1 MGAGRDGQEL
11 RGMIRVWM
19 NHWFSTAVS
28 IIELLK
34 AGRGDV
40 YVIGSNEH
48 EYSVIRNVCDEWYRE
63 PVLPENEYVEFCLR
77 FCEEHRIGVFMPRRG
92 MVKISEQK
100 ERFEAAGVRVMMDD
114 YAIVSVLNQKES
126 AYRYFQ
132 EYGIAPV
139 PDYRIVRTVKEFR
152 EAYGELAGKY
162 PQVCF
167 KFVRDEGGKSF
178 RLIDNQRKGYAAL
191 FKKQNTRMTLDDALD
206 ALSEREVFA
215 PLMVMPFLP
224 DEEISVDCL
233 DTAKGLIALPRVKGY
248 EKYETLRYDPEIL
261 AICEKFQDTAGLRCP
276 YNIQFKYLNGV
287 PFFLEVNTRMSGGV
301 QMACHASGVNIPQIA
316 LDRLLGRETDWENA
330 REPRL
335 VAQVLRPVTLGPY
348 PDGADPE

>member
-1 MGAGRDGQEL
+1 
-11 RGMIRVWM
+11 MIRIWM
-19 NHWFSTAVS
+19 NHWFSTAVN
-28 IIELLK
+28 IIGLLK
-34 AGRGDV
+34 AGRDDLHI
-40 YVIGSNEH
+40 IGTNEH

-63 PVLPENEYVEFCLR
+63 PVLPESEYVEYCLR
-77 FCEEHRIGVFMPRRG
+77 FCAEHRVDVFMPRRG
-92 MVKISEQK
+92 MVKISEHRR
-100 ERFEAAGVRVMMDD
+100 RFEDAGVRVMMDD
-114 YAIVSVLNQKES
+114 YGIVSLLNQKEA

-132 EYGIAPV
+132 ENGIAPV
-139 PDYRIVRTVKEFR
+139 PDYRIVRTVGEFR
-152 EAYGELAGKY
+152 EAYDALTGKY

-215 PLMVMPFLP
+215 PVMIMPFLP

-261 AICEKFQDTAGLRCP
+261 AICEKFQERAGLRCP
-276 YNIQFKYLNGV
+276 YNIQFKYLNGI
-287 PFFLEVNTRMSGGV
+287 PYFLEVNTRMSGGV
-301 QMACHASGVNIPQIA
+301 QMACLASGVNIPQIA
-316 LDRLLGRETDWENA
+316 LNRLLGRETEWKNA
-330 REPRL
+330 REPRI
-335 VAQVLRPVTLGPY
+335 VAQILQPVTLGPY
-348 PDGADPE
+348 PYGADPE